1 MHEKGG
7 LIAFRSVH
15 SIFKNHILALCCIL
29 FSLIITQSQ
38 TWFLIYWHLLNS
50 WSMGV
55 DYAGRVLCTS
65 SRHARVKF
73 PVWKYSNDS
82 NLQILVRQLLNCE
95 ISLRQKYV
103 LSRLS
108 CQMVN
113 ITEWVPVYTGQMS
126 WLSHK
131 SRWNLKPHDDKY
143 ILIIVNE
150 IEMFCNSTVAIY
162 HHNLCYTLC
171 WKNYHIFSDCSVL
184 HVFHRLDK

>member
-1 MHEKGG
+1 MLHPFFFDHYSIAN
-7 LIAFRSVH
+7 LIFD
-15 SIFKNHILALCCIL
+15 ILAFIKFLKYGRGLCREIVMH
-29 FSLIITQSQ
+29 
-38 TWFLIYWHLLNS
+38 Y
-50 WSMGV
+50 
-55 DYAGRVLCTS
+55 S

-126 WLSHK
+126 WLSQK
-131 SRWNLKPHDDKY
+131 SRWNLKPHDNKY
-143 ILIIVNE
+143 ILIIVNK
-150 IEMFCNSTVAIY
+150 IEVFCNTSTVPIN

-171 WKNYHIFSDCSVL
+171 WKNFHIFSDCSVL
-184 HVFHRLDK
+184 HVFHRLDKKM

>member
-1 MHEKGG
+1 MWFFSFMLLFFSHPHAQQTQSSVNWAQLEISLFLYFKIILLHEKGG

-82 NLQILVRQLLNCE
+82 NLQILVRQLLNCK

-108 CQMVN
+108 CQMVS
-113 ITEWVPVYTGQMS
+113 IIEWVPVYTG
-126 WLSHK
+126 
-131 SRWNLKPHDDKY
+131 
-143 ILIIVNE
+143 
-150 IEMFCNSTVAIY
+150 
-162 HHNLCYTLC
+162 
-171 WKNYHIFSDCSVL
+171 
-184 HVFHRLDK
+184 